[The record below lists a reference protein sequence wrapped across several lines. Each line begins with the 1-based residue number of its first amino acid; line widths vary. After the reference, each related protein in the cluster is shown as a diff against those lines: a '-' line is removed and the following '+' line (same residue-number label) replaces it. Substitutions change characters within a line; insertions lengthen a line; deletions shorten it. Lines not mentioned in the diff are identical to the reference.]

1 MKTVYYNMNDR
12 LKAAAAPDGMQ
23 LQACVATIGFFDGV
37 HRGHQFLIRHLVE
50 TARQDG
56 LASTVITFDEH
67 PRKVLQSDYQ
77 PEMLSTLDSKL
88 LLLSKTEVD
97 NAVVL
102 HFDRQM
108 AALSAREF
116 MQQVLHDHLN
126 VKKLFIGYDHRFGHN
141 RADTFDDYVRYG
153 KEMGIEV
160 IKNEAFQ
167 IDGVNISSSVIRS
180 FLKEGEIE
188 MANQCLGYP
197 YTIIGKVVNGYHE
210 GRKLGFPTANLD
222 ISHFG
227 QLIPAPGVYA
237 VKARM
242 ENTVVWKH
250 GMMNIGTRPTFNGKG
265 ITLETH
271 IFNFDGDIYDQL
283 LLVSFV
289 KRIRGE
295 QKFDGPE
302 ELALQLKEDEET
314 VLSLFDK
321 EAER

>member
-1 MKTVYYNMNDR
+1 MNTIYYDNKEAMTE
-12 LKAAAAPDGMQ
+12 P
-23 LQACVATIGFFDGV
+23 CVATIGFFDGV
-37 HRGHQFLIRHLVE
+37 HRGHQFLISHLVE

-56 LASTVITFDEH
+56 MPAVVITFDEH

-97 NAVVL
+97 DAVVL
-102 HFDRQM
+102 HFTREM
-108 AALSAREF
+108 AAMSAREF
-116 MQQVLHDHLN
+116 MQQVLHDHLH

-141 RADTFDDYVRYG
+141 REETFDDYVRYG

-160 IKNEAFQ
+160 IKNQAYSMNG
-167 IDGVNISSSVIRS
+167 INISSSVIRS
-180 FLKEGEIE
+180 FLKEGEVD

-222 ISHFG
+222 LSHFG
-227 QLIPAPGVYA
+227 QMIPAPGVYA
-237 VKARM
+237 VKARL
-242 ENTVVWKH
+242 EGTVVWKQ
-250 GMMNIGTRPTFNGKG
+250 GMMNIGTRPTFDGKQL
-265 ITLETH
+265 TLETH
-271 IFNFDGDIYDQL
+271 IFNFEGDIYDQL

-295 QKFDGPE
+295 RKFESPE
-302 ELALQLKEDEET
+302 ESAAQLKEDEQMIIN
-314 VLSLFDK
+314 LFEEENGKD
-321 EAER
+321 

>member
-1 MKTVYYNMNDR
+1 MNTIYYNN
-12 LKAAAAPDGMQ
+12 KETKTEP
-23 LQACVATIGFFDGV
+23 CIATIGFFDGV
-37 HRGHQFLIRHLVE
+37 HRGHQFLIHHLVE

-56 LASTVITFDEH
+56 MQSMVITFDEH

-102 HFDRQM
+102 HFDKAM
-108 AALSAREF
+108 AAMTAREF
-116 MQQVLHDHLN
+116 MQQVLHDHLH

-141 RADTFDDYVRYG
+141 RAETFENYVQYG
-153 KEMGIEV
+153 KELGIEV
-160 IKNEAFQ
+160 IKNQAYSLNS
-167 IDGVNISSSVIRS
+167 IHVSSSVIRS
-180 FLKEGEIE
+180 FLKEGEVD

-210 GRKLGFPTANLD
+210 GRKIGFPTANLD
-222 ISHFG
+222 LSHFG
-227 QLIPAPGVYA
+227 QMIPAPGVYA
-237 VKARM
+237 VKARL

-250 GMMNIGTRPTFNGKG
+250 GMMNVGTRPTFDGKQL
-265 ITLETH
+265 TLETH
-271 IFNFDGDIYDQL
+271 IFNFDGDIYGQL

-295 QKFDGPE
+295 QKFESPE
-302 ELALQLKEDEET
+302 ELTEQLKEDEHMIMD
-314 VLSLFDK
+314 LFK
-321 EAER
+321 AENNE